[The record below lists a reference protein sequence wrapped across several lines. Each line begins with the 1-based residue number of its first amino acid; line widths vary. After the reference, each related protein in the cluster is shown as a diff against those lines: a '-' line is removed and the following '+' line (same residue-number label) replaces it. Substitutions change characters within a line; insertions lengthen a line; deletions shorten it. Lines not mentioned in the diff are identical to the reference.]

1 MKKIIALTLALLML
15 AGCGATTVKTGLGA
29 ITTGSASD
37 ASDDADGKF
46 YCLEVNALPGMTP
59 ASLIP
64 KATKAAGIEYG
75 ELCEL
80 IIEES
85 IKARY

>member
-37 ASDDADGKF
+37 ASDDADGRF
-46 YCLEVNALPGMTP
+46 QANVTN
-59 ASLIP
+59 
-64 KATKAAGIEYG
+64 
-75 ELCEL
+75 
-80 IIEES
+80 
-85 IKARY
+85 